1 MNRPRSPLRQAL
13 LITAVALLVTA
24 SAIWAPGLLD
34 AASAVASAQLKH
46 RPNEANPFN
55 IRFRDVTREAG
66 INFHHERAQSPQR
79 LYPETM
85 GAGVAWIDY
94 DQDGYLDAFFVNSG
108 YTPNFHPTEPP
119 QPALYRNNGNG
130 TFTDVTAASKI
141 HTDGTMF
148 FGVAV
153 GDYDNDGFPDIYM
166 TGYRHS
172 VLLHNNGDGTFT
184 DVTAKAGVGNDGNW
198 GTAAGW
204 FDYDR
209 DGKLDLLVTNYV
221 QFDVDHPVVCGD
233 WRPGA
238 SKAPQVSAYCH
249 PDNFPGTSPRLYHNN
264 GDGTFTD
271 VTEKAGLLNKDGK
284 SLAVVLADL
293 NGDGWPDIFIANDTQ
308 RNFVYINKGDGTFRD
323 ASYTSGA
330 GFSEDGRAEAGMS
343 ADAADVMNNS
353 LPYLF
358 VSHLDF
364 ELNRMYRNNGD
375 GTFTDYTIA
384 SALGQSNILNSAFGA
399 RFFDFD
405 NDGWRDLL
413 VVNGH
418 ILDNISLY
426 HPEVAYE
433 EEKKLYRNT
442 GQGHFVEATKSQGP
456 DFRSPRVGRGLAV
469 GDYDNDGWQDFLV
482 SNNGQDAQ
490 LFHND
495 GGGPPF
501 RPGTP
506 RPAAGVRTP
515 GADVDRGVVG
525 APPFDSHKGGSSAP
539 TISPSPPVQ
548 PSPALP
554 PEDDRPSLRPKPKTT
569 SPPQNPPGA
578 DNPSGNVS
586 PPVLSPPNGSAA
598 EAPSP
603 RQGAVSTVP
612 KHDAAP
618 GASAPE
624 GTPSLAPGGVID
636 YRKGKDKVDSGASD
650 LRQGTDLS
658 VPKGAASTGASAP
671 EAGSPKNHW
680 LAIRLIGTKSNRDAI
695 GARMKLVAGDLISY
709 DQSKGGMSYCSAQD
723 PRIFF
728 GLGSHKRADSLEIW
742 WPSGQH
748 ESLTNLPVDVFLIIE
763 EGSGS
768 ANAVRYH

>member
-1 MNRPRSPLRQAL
+1 MKRPLSSLRHAL
-13 LITAVALLVTA
+13 FVTTVSLLVTTA
-24 SAIWAPGLLD
+24 AIWLPGLLD
-34 AASAVASAQLKH
+34 AASAIASAQLKK
-46 RPNEANPFN
+46 RPNEANPYG

-66 INFHHERAQSPQR
+66 IHFHHERAQSAQR

-94 DQDGYLDAFFVNSG
+94 NQDGYLDAFFVNSG
-108 YTPNFHPTEPP
+108 YTPYFHPAEPP
-119 QPALYRNNGNG
+119 QPALYRNNGDG
-130 TFTDVTAASKI
+130 TFTDVTASSKI

-384 SALGQSNILNSAFGA
+384 SALGQTNILNSAFGA

-442 GQGHFVEATKSQGP
+442 GEGHFVEATKSQGP

-490 LFHND
+490 LFHNE
-495 GGGPPF
+495 GGAGAQAILPVHRPQGDSAEGP
-501 RPGTP
+501 
-506 RPAAGVRTP
+506 
-515 GADVDRGVVG
+515 
-525 APPFDSHKGGSSAP
+525 APSQKGGSA
-539 TISPSPPVQ
+539 
-548 PSPALP
+548 
-554 PEDDRPSLRPKPKTT
+554 
-569 SPPQNPPGA
+569 
-578 DNPSGNVS
+578 
-586 PPVLSPPNGSAA
+586 
-598 EAPSP
+598 
-603 RQGAVSTVP
+603 
-612 KHDAAP
+612 
-618 GASAPE
+618 
-624 GTPSLAPGGVID
+624 GGVID
-636 YRKGKDKVDSGASD
+636 YRQRKDSTSNPSTESSAS
-650 LRQGTDLS
+650 
-658 VPKGAASTGASAP
+658 
-671 EAGSPKNHW
+671 KNHW

-695 GARMKLVAGDLISY
+695 GARLKLVAGDLISY

-728 GLGSHKRADSLEIW
+728 GLGSHQRADSLEIW
-742 WPSGQH
+742 WPSGAH

-768 ANAVRYH
+768 AKAVRYHR